1 LASRGFLAPPP
12 SQQVLGDHGAP
23 VWDLDQYSFLDDD
36 CPDTVNPSLWRQARL
51 NRHAGLFEVADGF
64 YQVRGLDLANVTFI
78 RGDRG
83 WVVVDPLTASETAA
97 AALALVNQELGARP
111 VTAVIYSH
119 SHIDHFGGVLGVVDR
134 EQVESGEVPIY
145 APEGFMDAAISEN
158 VSAGTAMTRRASYM
172 YGALLPRGPRGHVDA
187 GIGKGVPVLAT

>member
-1 LASRGFLAPPP
+1 
-12 SQQVLGDHGAP
+12 
-23 VWDLDQYSFLDDD
+23 
-36 CPDTVNPSLWRQARL
+36 
-51 NRHAGLFEVADGF
+51 
-64 YQVRGLDLANVTFI
+64 
-78 RGDRG
+78 
-83 WVVVDPLTASETAA
+83 

-145 APEGFMDAAISEN
+145 APEGFMDAAVSEN

-172 YGALLPRGPRGHVDA
+172 YGAVLPRGPRGHVDA
-187 GIGKGVPVLAT
+187 GIGKGVPVLATNSLIAPTHHITTTGEEAVIDGIRVV